1 MSARL
6 DPGRAALVVVDVQ
19 DGFRPAIP
27 GFDRIAAAAATMV
40 RGAAAMD
47 VPIVVTEQYP
57 KGLGPTVPEVAE
69 HLPDGV
75 EPLAKT
81 AFSAA
86 SADGFALGGREQA
99 IVCGIE
105 AHVCVNQTVHD
116 LLARGY
122 EVHVAADAVASRS
135 PVNRALGLEKAERA
149 GARVTSVEM
158 ALFEMLEEAGSPEF
172 KAISKLVR

>member
-1 MSARL
+1 
-6 DPGRAALVVVDVQ
+6 V
-19 DGFRPAIP
+19 
-27 GFDRIAAAAATMV
+27 
-40 RGAAAMD
+40 
-47 VPIVVTEQYP
+47 
-57 KGLGPTVPEVAE
+57 
-69 HLPDGV
+69 
-75 EPLAKT
+75 
-81 AFSAA
+81 
-86 SADGFALGGREQA
+86 
-99 IVCGIE
+99 VCGIE

-135 PVNRALGLEKAERA
+135 PVNRALGLEKVERA